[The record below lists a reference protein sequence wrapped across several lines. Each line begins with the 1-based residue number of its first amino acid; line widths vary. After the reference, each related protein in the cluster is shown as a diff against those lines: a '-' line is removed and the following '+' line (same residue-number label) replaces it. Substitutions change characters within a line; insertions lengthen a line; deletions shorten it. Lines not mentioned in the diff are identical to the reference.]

1 MNGTAQALITNYA
14 YALAGLLLFF
24 FQHATNDIL
33 AAGISVVW
41 RPREAPSRA
50 ALLSDNLAAPR

>member
-41 RPREAPSRA
+41 SPREAPSRK
-50 ALLSDNLAAPR
+50 PK